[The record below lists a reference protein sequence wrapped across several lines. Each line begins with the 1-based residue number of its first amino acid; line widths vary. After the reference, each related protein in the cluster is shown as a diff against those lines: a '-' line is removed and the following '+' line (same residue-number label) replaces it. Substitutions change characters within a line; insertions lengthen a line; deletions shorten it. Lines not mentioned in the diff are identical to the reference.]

1 MFLTG
6 AASRGTAV
14 PARARKAA
22 ADTKEFLRLLKII
35 IRSYSTVLVSFAN
48 SPITGLALKN

>member
-14 PARARKAA
+14 PARARKAL
-22 ADTKEFLRLLKII
+22 ADTKELLRLLKII
-35 IRSYSTVLVSFAN
+35 IKSYFTVFQS
-48 SPITGLALKN
+48 G